1 MELKVIDSNGLQCK
15 VSGTVYKKGETFE
28 TDNLDRVNDL
38 ISRKL
43 CVLVSIEPKTTVDAL
58 ITFKEKEYDL
68 KQVKDALISIGISI
82 APNAGATSINKKLGE
97 LSEEQT
103 QALTAIICKE

>member
-1 MELKVIDSNGLQCK
+1 MKLKVIDPKGLQCK

-28 TDNLDRVNDL
+28 TDDLDRVNDL